1 MRFSRIR
8 IFYVFQLEKEKTGE
22 RKHLLEKRVPFPCS
36 ASTARPI
43 HSSPKP
49 PNIIEYLLAVSGKM
63 KNHRKAI
70 ALEPLWQLHKK
81 SSRNIPGTFFHN
93 RNSCRITSPPV
104 NILRVG
110 VRGRELFTKSSLPRY
125 PPRLTCCAGRRFLQD
140 IRGAHRSR
148 IRWPCRHIRRP
159 CRNRPFQNTRGTDC
173 STRARIRAAF
183 QWPFR

>member
-1 MRFSRIR
+1 MLTKILMRFSRIR

-22 RKHLLEKRVPFPCS
+22 GKHLLEKRVPFPCS

-43 HSSPKP
+43 PSSPKP
-49 PNIIEYLLAVSGKM
+49 PNVIEYLLAVSGKM

-110 VRGRELFTKSSLPRY
+110 VRGRELFTKAPSPGNPSPYLRWAAISSRY
-125 PPRLTCCAGRRFLQD
+125 SGRTSKPNSMALS
-140 IRGAHRSR
+140 AYS
-148 IRWPCRHIRRP
+148 
-159 CRNRPFQNTRGTDC
+159 
-173 STRARIRAAF
+173 AALS
-183 QWPFR
+183 